1 MTAQLALSFY
11 LCRMKKEGVFWVLL
25 FIPIFVLAQK
35 FDQDSLIL
43 VAGDSIPTY
52 GIPLKEVVVFKPLR
66 FKDREEFNRYLIL
79 RRRVLRVYPYAKLAA
94 ERLTVLNERLD
105 QIDTK
110 RGKKKYMKRLED
122 FVYEEFEEE
131 LKKLSKSQGKILIRL
146 VHRQT
151 GSTTFELVKKLRNG
165 WKAFIYQTTASLF
178 SLSLK
183 EKYNPSE
190 VLEDYLIEDILQ
202 RAFADQYLI
211 EQPPALTYD
220 LNALYQN
227 WKDKD

>member
-1 MTAQLALSFY
+1 
-11 LCRMKKEGVFWVLL
+11 MKFGWFFFLLL
-25 FIPIFVLAQK
+25 FFSFFAKAQDYSK
-35 FDQDSLIL
+35 DSLIL
-43 VAGDSIPTY
+43 VEGDSLPTY
-52 GIPLKEVVVFKPLR
+52 GISLKEVIVFQPLR
-66 FKDREEFNRYLIL
+66 FKNREELNRYLIL

-110 RGKKKYMKRLED
+110 RGKKKYLKRLED
-122 FVYEEFEEE
+122 FVYDEFEEE

-151 GSTTFELVKKLRNG
+151 GSTTFDLIKELRNG
-165 WKAFIYQTTASLF
+165 WKAFFYQTTASLF

-183 EKYNPSE
+183 EKYNPAE

-211 EQPPALTYD
+211 EQA
-220 LNALYQN
+220 
-227 WKDKD
+227 

>member
-1 MTAQLALSFY
+1 
-11 LCRMKKEGVFWVLL
+11 MKCAWFFFLLL
-25 FIPIFVLAQK
+25 FFSVFAKAQDYSK
-35 FDQDSLIL
+35 DSLLL
-43 VAGDSIPTY
+43 VEGDSLPTY
-52 GIPLKEVVVFKPLR
+52 GIPLKEVIVFQPLR
-66 FKDREEFNRYLIL
+66 FKNREELNRYLIL

-105 QIDTK
+105 QIDSK
-110 RGKKKYMKRLED
+110 RGKKKYLKRLED

-151 GSTTFELVKKLRNG
+151 GSTTFELVKELRNG
-165 WKAFIYQTTASLF
+165 WKAFLYQTTASLF

-183 EKYNPSE
+183 EKYNPAE
-190 VLEDYLIEDILQ
+190 VLEDYLTEDILQ

-211 EQPPALTYD
+211 EQAAAIDYD
-220 LNALYQN
+220 LDALYQH
-227 WKDKD
+227 WKEKDK